1 MVGRVTEALPRAG
14 AESRVR
20 RTTVPHP
27 QRWRSPHE
35 AGWADRA
42 APADAP
48 ASESVELAAAT
59 PSPFGATVRRFRR
72 LLVHSATP
80 DDGSCWQAAKR
91 AELDIFAV
99 RNGWATDASRVAGE
113 VLDYA
118 PFEARSQIFVAT
130 SVKDPT
136 TAVGVA
142 RMIWGT
148 DELPLDEQF
157 VVTGQHRIDPEWR
170 WMLDH
175 IGGHRIAEWATLGAV
190 GANLSP
196 MFALWAAAYRE
207 ARDRGVDY
215 WLQSVVEEL
224 FSVYRGG
231 FKTPMMQIGAREIV
245 VGAESIPT
253 VLSLDE
259 IGVGRM
265 LSWNPDLKRSLFGA
279 WTERRVVG
287 TESDPDDLRI
297 A

>member
-1 MVGRVTEALPRAG
+1 M
-14 AESRVR
+14 
-20 RTTVPHP
+20 
-27 QRWRSPHE
+27 
-35 AGWADRA
+35 
-42 APADAP
+42 
-48 ASESVELAAAT
+48 
-59 PSPFGATVRRFRR
+59 
-72 LLVHSATP
+72 P
-80 DDGSCWQAAKR
+80 DDGACWAAAKR

-99 RNGWATDASRVAGE
+99 RNGWATHASCVAGE

-118 PFEARSQIFVAT
+118 PFEQRSQIFVVT
-130 SVKDPT
+130 SIADPS

-142 RMIWGT
+142 RMIWGAA
-148 DELPLDEQF
+148 DVCLDDQF
-157 VVTGQHRIDPEWR
+157 VVTGQHVIDTEWR

-175 IGGHRIAEWATLGAV
+175 IGGERIAEWATLGAV

-196 MFALWAAAYRE
+196 MFALWSAAYQVSRQ
-207 ARDRGVDY
+207 RGVDY

-224 FSVYRGG
+224 FSVYRDG

-279 WTERRVVG
+279 WTDRRVVAADI
-287 TESDPDDLRI
+287 DPDDLQI